1 MYKEAVER
9 RAGRCTKRL
18 LSGDKAGTWAELE
31 GREAAGWDG
40 GAGTTGES
48 TSAEAREGAT
58 VTSPVQRC
66 GDVPEGGSG
75 VCSHK
80 VFWEICV
87 LPRAMGVGRLPG
99 FFSPGMSN

>member
-9 RAGRCTKRL
+9 PELGQSWRGGRRL
-18 LSGDKAGTWAELE
+18 AGTAEQE
-31 GREAAGWDG
+31 RQG
-40 GAGTTGES
+40 S

-80 VFWEICV
+80 AFWEICV